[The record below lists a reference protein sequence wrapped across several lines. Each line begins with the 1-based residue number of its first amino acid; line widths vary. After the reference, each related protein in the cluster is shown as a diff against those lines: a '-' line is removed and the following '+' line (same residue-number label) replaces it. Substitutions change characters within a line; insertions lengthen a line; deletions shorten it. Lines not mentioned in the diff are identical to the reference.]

1 MARIAAKDCLE
12 KVFNR
17 FELVVLGD
25 VIFPQDEMLLTVQ
38 VNFSSR
44 ILPKKYLVSGFY
56 VEGNYLPLF

>member
-1 MARIAAKDCLE
+1 
-12 KVFNR
+12 
-17 FELVVLGD
+17 VLGD